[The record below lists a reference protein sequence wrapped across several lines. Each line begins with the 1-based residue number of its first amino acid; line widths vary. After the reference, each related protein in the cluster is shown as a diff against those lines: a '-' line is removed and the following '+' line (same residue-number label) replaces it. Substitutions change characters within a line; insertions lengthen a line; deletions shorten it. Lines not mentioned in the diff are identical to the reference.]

1 MKVGSKG
8 RYAVS
13 ILLEM
18 AVRGYEEPVPV
29 RELADRTRMSM
40 SYIEQILSCL
50 KSKGLVR
57 AMRGPGGGYRLGRVP
72 ADISVAEVIA
82 AAEGEQKVT
91 PPAAEDGESE
101 VPMIWKDLSSQI
113 YDFLDN
119 MKLADFTKGQRLKVL
134 SSIQDEKSKR
144 LNFVLP
150 RPVAVEAYEH
160 A

>member
-8 RYAVS
+8 RYAVT

-29 RELADRTRMSM
+29 RELADSTKMSM

-50 KSKGLVR
+50 KAKGLVR

-72 ADISVAEVIA
+72 TDISVAEVIV
-82 AAEGEQKVT
+82 AAEGEAQSSIAAPVEGGSKV
-91 PPAAEDGESE
+91 PL
-101 VPMIWKDLSSQI
+101 IWKDLSTQI
-113 YDFLDN
+113 YDFLDG
-119 MKLADFTKGQRLKVL
+119 MKLSDFTKGERVRVL
-134 SSIQDEKSKR
+134 SSLQDEKSKR

-150 RPVAVEAYEH
+150 RPLAVEAYDH

>member
-18 AVRGYEEPVPV
+18 AVRGYKEPVPV
-29 RELADRTRMSM
+29 RELADRTNMSM
-40 SYIEQILSCL
+40 SYIDQILRRL
-50 KSKGLVR
+50 KSKGIVH
-57 AMRGPGGGYRLGRVP
+57 AMRGPGGGYRLGRAP
-72 ADISVAEVIA
+72 ADISVADVIV
-82 AAEGEQKVT
+82 AAEGEQKT
-91 PPAAEDGESE
+91 KIPASKEGESE
-101 VPMIWKDLSSQI
+101 VPMMWENLSDQI

-119 MKLADFTKGQRLKVL
+119 MKLADFTKGQRLKAL
-134 SSIQDEKSKR
+134 ASMQDEKSKR

-150 RPVAVEAYEH
+150 RPVTVEAYDY